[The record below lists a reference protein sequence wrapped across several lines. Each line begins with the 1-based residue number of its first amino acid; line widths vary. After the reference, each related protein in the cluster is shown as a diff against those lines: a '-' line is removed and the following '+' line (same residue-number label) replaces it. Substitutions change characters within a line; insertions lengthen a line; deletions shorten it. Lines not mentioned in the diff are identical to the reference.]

1 MGTIVG
7 GSLVGTGISV
17 AVCVAITMAVGVLD
31 GNSLAVG
38 GTGVSVLVAVT
49 VCVAEGVTDAVDVG
63 TVAGTAVAVA
73 STANVPATRCT
84 DCGAQPANKRL
95 KMKLTLVFNS
105 LIFEWI
111 HPLRF

>member
-1 MGTIVG
+1 
-7 GSLVGTGISV
+7 
-17 AVCVAITMAVGVLD
+17 
-31 GNSLAVG
+31 
-38 GTGVSVLVAVT
+38 
-49 VCVAEGVTDAVDVG
+49 
-63 TVAGTAVAVA
+63 VAGTAVAVA